1 MSGRSAPDAVS
12 AAKASLVPL
21 LHALDAE
28 LANDGG
34 TEPREFFNRIR
45 HMVEA
50 ATEPEDLAG
59 PFMELST
66 SAFRGFRFGLSSMI
80 LVDQVLEAAQ
90 TLAFTLSADGDTA
103 H

>member
-1 MSGRSAPDAVS
+1 MTDVS
-12 AAKASLVPL
+12 AADPVSTAKASLVPL

-28 LANDGG
+28 LANDGQA
-34 TEPREFFNRIR
+34 EPRAFFGRILQ
-45 HMVEA
+45 MVEA

-66 SAFRGFRFGLSSMI
+66 SAFRGFQFGITSMI

-90 TLAFTLSADGDTA
+90 TLAFTLSADADTA